1 VKVAFIGL
9 GNMGGG
15 MAACILKAGFDLTV
29 FNRSRS
35 RMDPLLEAG
44 AKGGA
49 SVADTVRDADVVV
62 TSLMDDKS
70 VLDLLATGMLEAMKP
85 GAIHLG
91 TTTISPPGA
100 DELARLHKEAGT
112 VYVAGPVL
120 GRPDA
125 AAKGELVTLLAGEAE
140 ACEQVTP
147 LCRSYARVIDRI
159 SDRHSVANSMKLC
172 VNYAVVSLI
181 ELMGE
186 IYAFTE
192 RSGVPTEKMHHFFD
206 QAFAAPLLK
215 MYAAKIRARDFDGT
229 KGFAMKAGLKDVMLI
244 QDAHERAGVPFEIG
258 AIIRSKMEAGLAN
271 GMTDRDWSAIYDV
284 TRRRAGLD

>member
-1 VKVAFIGL
+1 MKVAFIGL

-15 MAACILKAGFDLTV
+15 MAARILKAGFELTV

-35 RMDPLLEAG
+35 KMEPLLEAG

-70 VLDLLATGMLEAMKP
+70 VLDLLAAGMLEAMKP

-91 TTTISPPGA
+91 ATTISPQYA
-100 DELARLHKEAGT
+100 DELARLHKEART
-112 VYVAGPVL
+112 VYVAGPVV

-125 AAKGELVTLLAGEAE
+125 AAKGELITFLAGEAE
-140 ACEQVTP
+140 ACEQVMP
-147 LCRSYARVIDRI
+147 LCRSYARVVDRI
-159 SDRHSVANSMKLC
+159 SDRHSAANSMKLC
-172 VNYAVVSLI
+172 VNYTAVSLI

-186 IYAFTE
+186 IYAFAE
-192 RSGVPTEKMHHFFD
+192 RSGVPTEEVNDFFH
-206 QAFAAPLLK
+206 QAFAAPVLK
-215 MYAAKIRARDFDGT
+215 MYATKIRTRDFDGT
-229 KGFAMKAGLKDVMLI
+229 KGFAMKAGLKDVTLM
-244 QDAHERAGVPFEIG
+244 QEAHERVGVPFEIG

-271 GMTDRDWSAIYDV
+271 GMTDRDWSAIYEV
-284 TRRRAGLD
+284 TRRCAGLD